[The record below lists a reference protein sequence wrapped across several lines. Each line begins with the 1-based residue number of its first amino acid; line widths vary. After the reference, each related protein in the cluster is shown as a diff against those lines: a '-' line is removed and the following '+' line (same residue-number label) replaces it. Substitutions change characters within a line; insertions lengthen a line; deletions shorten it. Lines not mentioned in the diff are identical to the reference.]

1 MAFDVLDYSGG
12 FSFVLLLC
20 VNVWVLLVYSKFSI
34 TKITQ
39 VLTRL
44 LLFVTVLPLQL
55 QKEAKMLPLWSGQI
69 RYVTM
74 ISFIYSFVGKFLA
87 YLGTRVPCRF

>member
-1 MAFDVLDYSGG
+1 M
-12 FSFVLLLC
+12 LLR
-20 VNVWVLLVYSKFSI
+20 VNVWVLLVYSKCSV
-34 TKITQ
+34 TKIMQ

-69 RYVTM
+69 WYVTM
-74 ISFIYSFVGKFLA
+74 ISFQFVGNFLA
-87 YLGTRVPCRF
+87 FVRT

>member
-1 MAFDVLDYSGG
+1 MSQF
-12 FSFVLLLC
+12 
-20 VNVWVLLVYSKFSI
+20 LVYSKCSVTEI
-34 TKITQ
+34 IQ

-55 QKEAKMLPLWSGQI
+55 QKEAKMLPLWSRQI

-74 ISFIYSFVGKFLA
+74 ISFMFGFVGSFLA
-87 YLGTRVPCRF
+87 YVGTRVLCRF